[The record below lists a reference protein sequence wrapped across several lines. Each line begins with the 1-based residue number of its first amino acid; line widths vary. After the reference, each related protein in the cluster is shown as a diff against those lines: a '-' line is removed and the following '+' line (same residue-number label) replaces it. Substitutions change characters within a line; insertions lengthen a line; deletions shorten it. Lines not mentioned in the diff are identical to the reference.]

1 MTLTMTTTDQ
11 RVSVPHFVK
20 GELVERDGAGG
31 EDHGRFVT
39 PGLDLDALVWSRS
52 APPPAAD
59 VPVAEIIDVLV
70 ALGGWLDRDP
80 EGAVERAFL
89 ASAGT
94 NPLERGVLE
103 RSFRSLG
110 QCFDRASLTFQI
122 EQELGGTDVLDGW
135 REVTTPMGRRA
146 AIRAFPPRLVHIVA
160 GNAPGVT
167 AMTVARGALTKGVHL
182 LKLPSNDLFTAAA
195 VLGGLAAVAPGHPVT
210 RSFSAA
216 YWRGGD
222 ARVESM
228 LFRPQFFDKLVAWGG
243 EAALRSAKQYI
254 GSGLELVAFDPK
266 TSISMIG
273 REMHA
278 DAETIR
284 MVADL
289 AAADATVMDQQ
300 ACVSSRFQFVEGT
313 VDEVDAYCALLRERL
328 GVERFT
334 ASSCS
339 TPPKGEI
346 RDEIEALAMLEP
358 DFRVFG
364 TFDGRGI
371 VVRSD
376 EPVDFHPDGRV
387 VNVVRVD
394 RLEDAITQAN
404 VATQTVGIWPDSRRR
419 ALRDALASQGVQ
431 RVTALGAAGLVE
443 AGLPHDGFLPLG
455 RFIRWV
461 NDEDGLA

>member
-1 MTLTMTTTDQ
+1 MTQVDTAILAA
-11 RVSVPHFVK
+11 VPHFIK
-20 GELVERDGAGG
+20 GTMVEWDGTQG
-31 EDHGRFVT
+31 EDYGRFIT
-39 PGLDLDALVWSRS
+39 PPLNLNDLVWPRDV
-52 APPPAAD
+52 PPPAAD
-59 VPVAEIIDVLV
+59 VPLAEILDILE
-70 ALGGWLDRDP
+70 ALGRWLDADP
-80 EGAVERAFL
+80 QGAVERAFL

-110 QCFDRASLTFQI
+110 RCFDPASLRFQV
-122 EQELGGTDVLDGW
+122 EQELGGSDVLDGW
-135 REVTTPMGRRA
+135 REVTTPMGRHA

-195 VLGGLAAVAPGHPVT
+195 VLGGLAAVAPGHAVA

-222 ARVESM
+222 AKVESM

-243 EAALRSAKQYI
+243 DAALRSAKQYI
-254 GSGLELVAFDPK
+254 GPGFELVAFDPK

-273 REMHA
+273 
-278 DAETIR
+278 AEAHQDEATR
-284 MVADL
+284 CMVADL

-300 ACVSSRFQFVEGT
+300 ACVSSRFQFVEGS
-313 VDEVDAYCALLRERL
+313 VEEVDAYCVALQARL

-334 ASSCS
+334 SSACS
-339 TPPKGEI
+339 TVPQGEI

-358 DFRVFG
+358 DYRVFG
-364 TFDGRGI
+364 SFDGRGLVI
-371 VVRSD
+371 RSD
-376 EPVDFHPDGRV
+376 EPVDFHPDGRI
-387 VNVVRVD
+387 VNVVRVA
-394 RLEDAITQAN
+394 RLEEAICQAN
-404 VATQTVGIWPDSRRR
+404 VATQTVGVWPAARRC